1 MMEPNALEMRLSRG
15 ELDATLKTLYG
26 AGGMQ
31 AARER
36 CAQVLE
42 RFRQTFDCPPRRCS
56 AHRAARS
63 WAATTRTIS
72 TGGCWPRRWTWTSW
86 LLRHPTR
93 AA

>member
-1 MMEPNALEMRLSRG
+1 MMEPNTLEMRLSRG

-42 RFRQTFDCPPRRCS
+42 RFRQTFDCYAKKQS
-56 AHRAARS
+56 EA
-63 WAATTRTIS
+63 
-72 TGGCWPRRWTWTSW
+72 
-86 LLRHPTR
+86 
-93 AA
+93 